1 MPDLSQGNLS
11 RKYIDFL
18 GHHLFAEIKKL
29 LLVIP
34 ENSYK
39 SNDFVTSA
47 EKLDLDFLVIT
58 DSQQVS
64 GQFSDTVIIHSFDEE
79 LENDVKEKL
88 QDVTHILPVDHSA
101 LKFSAYLVDLLKAKG
116 NNTKSINTAMNK
128 FESRNIFNSISE
140 IKIQNAIVN
149 KIEDIEIFINEN
161 GTSVLKPIYGTAS
174 KSVIKV
180 ESFQENKAEVEKLM
194 QDCSDQDLIIEEF
207 VDGSEYALEGN
218 LINSELNKIVI
229 FDKPINY
236 KEPYFEE
243 SIYIAP
249 TEIPDKTQKEIV
261 NLIGKACKKLGLENG
276 PVHVEFKIHNKEIFI
291 IEINPRMIGG
301 LCSRCLSFGL
311 FKTSLEEIALHAFL
325 NNELKSIDLL
335 SNFVGVLMIPTPI
348 SGKFISIN
356 KNELESIPNV
366 SGVEITVSEN
376 SNLLEP
382 PFGDKYLGFVF
393 SQGDS
398 KEKVMESLTLALDL
412 ANPIIK

>member
-1 MPDLSQGNLS
+1 M
-11 RKYIDFL
+11 
-18 GHHLFAEIKKL
+18 KKL

-64 GQFSDTVIIHSFDEE
+64 GQFSDTVIIHSFDKE
-79 LENDVKEKL
+79 LENDVREKL
-88 QDVTHILPVDHSA
+88 QDVTHVLPVDHSA
-101 LKFSAYLVDLLKAKG
+101 LKFSAYLVDLLNAKG

-128 FESRNIFNSISE
+128 FESRKIFNSISE
-140 IKIQNAIVN
+140 IKIQNAIVK

-180 ESFQENKAEVEKLM
+180 ESFQENRTAVEKLM
-194 QDCSDQDLIIEEF
+194 QDCSDQDLIIEKF

-249 TEIPDKTQKEIV
+249 TGIPDKTQKEIV
-261 NLIGKACKKLGLENG
+261 NSIGKACKKLGLENG
-276 PVHVEFKIHNKEIFI
+276 PVHVEFKIHNNEIFI

-311 FKTSLEEIALHAFL
+311 FRTSLEEIALHAFL

-398 KEKVMESLTLALDL
+398 KEKVMESLTLALNL

>member
-1 MPDLSQGNLS
+1 M
-11 RKYIDFL
+11 
-18 GHHLFAEIKKL
+18 KKL

-64 GQFSDTVIIHSFDEE
+64 GQFSDTVIIHSFDKE
-79 LENDVKEKL
+79 LENDVREKL
-88 QDVTHILPVDHSA
+88 QDVTHVLPVDHSA

-149 KIEDIEIFINEN
+149 KIEDIEIFINKN

-180 ESFQENKAEVEKLM
+180 DSFQENKAEVEKLM

>member
-1 MPDLSQGNLS
+1 M
-11 RKYIDFL
+11 
-18 GHHLFAEIKKL
+18 KKL

-149 KIEDIEIFINEN
+149 KIEDIEKFINEN

>member
-1 MPDLSQGNLS
+1 M
-11 RKYIDFL
+11 
-18 GHHLFAEIKKL
+18 KKL

-39 SNDFVTSA
+39 SNDFVTAA
-47 EKLDLDFLVIT
+47 EKLDLNFLVIT

-64 GQFSDTVIIHSFDEE
+64 GQFSDTVIIHSFNKE
-79 LENDVKEKL
+79 LENDVREKL
-88 QDVTHILPVDHSA
+88 KDVTHILPVDHSA

-149 KIEDIEIFINEN
+149 KIEDIEKFINEN

>member
-1 MPDLSQGNLS
+1 M
-11 RKYIDFL
+11 
-18 GHHLFAEIKKL
+18 KKL

-64 GQFSDTVIIHSFDEE
+64 GQFSDTVIIHSFDKE

-194 QDCSDQDLIIEEF
+194 RDCSDQDLIIEEF

-276 PVHVEFKIHNKEIFI
+276 PVHVEFKIYNKEIFI

>member
-1 MPDLSQGNLS
+1 M
-11 RKYIDFL
+11 
-18 GHHLFAEIKKL
+18 KKL

-149 KIEDIEIFINEN
+149 KIEDIEIFINKN

-180 ESFQENKAEVEKLM
+180 DSFQENKAEVEKLM

-218 LINSELNKIVI
+218 LINSELNKIAI

-249 TEIPDKTQKEIV
+249 TEIPDKTQNEIV

>member
-1 MPDLSQGNLS
+1 M
-11 RKYIDFL
+11 
-18 GHHLFAEIKKL
+18 KKL

-64 GQFSDTVIIHSFDEE
+64 DQFSDTVIIHSFDKE

-140 IKIQNAIVN
+140 IKIQNAIV
-149 KIEDIEIFINEN
+149 KTIEDIELFLNEN

-174 KSVIKV
+174 KSVIKIH
-180 ESFQENKAEVEKLM
+180 SIKENKTAVEKLM

-207 VDGSEYALEGN
+207 VDGSEYALEGI
-218 LINSELNKIVI
+218 LINSELNKIAI

-249 TEIPDKTQKEIV
+249 TEIPDKTQNEIV

>member
-1 MPDLSQGNLS
+1 M
-11 RKYIDFL
+11 
-18 GHHLFAEIKKL
+18 KKL

-64 GQFSDTVIIHSFDEE
+64 GQFSDTVIIHSFDKE
-79 LENDVKEKL
+79 LENDVREKL

-116 NNTKSINTAMNK
+116 NNTKSIYTAMNK

>member
-1 MPDLSQGNLS
+1 M
-11 RKYIDFL
+11 
-18 GHHLFAEIKKL
+18 KKL

-243 SIYIAP
+243 SLYIAP
-249 TEIPDKTQKEIV
+249 TEIPDTTQKEIV

>member
-1 MPDLSQGNLS
+1 M
-11 RKYIDFL
+11 
-18 GHHLFAEIKKL
+18 KKL

-39 SNDFVTSA
+39 SNDFVTAA
-47 EKLDLDFLVIT
+47 EKLDLDFFVIT

-64 GQFSDTVIIHSFDEE
+64 GQFSDTVIIHSFNKE
-79 LENDVKEKL
+79 LENDVREKL
-88 QDVTHILPVDHSA
+88 KDVTHILPVDHSA
-101 LKFSAYLVDLLKAKG
+101 LKFSAYLVDLLNVKG
-116 NNTKSINTAMNK
+116 NNTKSINNAMNK
-128 FESRNIFNSISE
+128 LESRNIFNSISE
-140 IKIQNAIVN
+140 IKIQNAIV
-149 KIEDIEIFINEN
+149 KTIEDIDLFLNEN

-174 KSVIKV
+174 KSVIKIH
-180 ESFQENKAEVEKLM
+180 SIKENKTAVEKLM

-218 LINSELNKIVI
+218 LINSELNKIAI

>member
-1 MPDLSQGNLS
+1 M
-11 RKYIDFL
+11 
-18 GHHLFAEIKKL
+18 KKL

-64 GQFSDTVIIHSFDEE
+64 GQFSDTVIIHSFDKE
-79 LENDVKEKL
+79 LENDVREKL

-101 LKFSAYLVDLLKAKG
+101 LKFSAYLVDLLNAKG

-140 IKIQNAIVN
+140 IKIQNAIVK

-174 KSVIKV
+174 KSVIKI
-180 ESFQENKAEVEKLM
+180 ESFQENKAAVEKLM

-218 LINSELNKIVI
+218 LINSELNKIII

-261 NLIGKACKKLGLENG
+261 NLIGKACKELGLENG
-276 PVHVEFKIHNKEIFI
+276 PVHVEFKIHKNEIFI

-325 NNELKSIDLL
+325 NDELKSIELL

-356 KNELESIPNV
+356 KNELENINNV

-393 SQGDS
+393 SQGES
-398 KEKVMESLTLALDL
+398 KEKVMESLTLAMNL

>member
-1 MPDLSQGNLS
+1 M
-11 RKYIDFL
+11 
-18 GHHLFAEIKKL
+18 KKL

-39 SNDFVTSA
+39 SNDFVTAA
-47 EKLDLDFLVIT
+47 EKLDLNFLVIT

-64 GQFSDTVIIHSFDEE
+64 GQFSDTVIIHSFNKE
-79 LENDVKEKL
+79 LENDVREKL
-88 QDVTHILPVDHSA
+88 KDVTHILPVDHSA
-101 LKFSAYLVDLLKAKG
+101 LKFSAYLVDLLNVKG
-116 NNTKSINTAMNK
+116 NNTKSINNAMNK
-128 FESRNIFNSISE
+128 LESRNIFNSISE

-149 KIEDIEIFINEN
+149 KIEDIEKFINEN

-180 ESFQENKAEVEKLM
+180 QSFQENKAEVEKLM

-243 SIYIAP
+243 SLYIAP

>member
-1 MPDLSQGNLS
+1 M
-11 RKYIDFL
+11 
-18 GHHLFAEIKKL
+18 KKL

-64 GQFSDTVIIHSFDEE
+64 DQFSDTVIIHSFDKE

-101 LKFSAYLVDLLKAKG
+101 LKFSAYLVDLLNAKG

-140 IKIQNAIVN
+140 IKIQNAIV
-149 KIEDIEIFINEN
+149 KTIEDIDLFLNEN

-174 KSVIKV
+174 KSVIKIH
-180 ESFQENKAEVEKLM
+180 SIKENKTAVEKLM

-249 TEIPDKTQKEIV
+249 TEIPDKTQKEIIY
-261 NLIGKACKKLGLENG
+261 LIGKACKELGLENG
-276 PVHVEFKIHNKEIFI
+276 PVHVEFKIHNNEIFI

-325 NNELKSIDLL
+325 NDELKSIEL
-335 SNFVGVLMIPTPI
+335 SNFVGVLMIPTPA

-356 KNELESIPNV
+356 KSELENINNV
-366 SGVEITVSEN
+366 SEVEITVSEN
-376 SNLLEP
+376 SDLLEP

-393 SQGDS
+393 SQGES
-398 KEKVMESLTLALDL
+398 KEKVMESLTLAMNL

>member
-1 MPDLSQGNLS
+1 M
-11 RKYIDFL
+11 
-18 GHHLFAEIKKL
+18 KKL

-79 LENDVKEKL
+79 LEDDVKEKL

-116 NNTKSINTAMNK
+116 NNTKSINSAMNK

-149 KIEDIEIFINEN
+149 KIEDIEKFINEN

-180 ESFQENKAEVEKLM
+180 QSFQENKAEVEKLM

-243 SIYIAP
+243 SLYIAP
-249 TEIPDKTQKEIV
+249 TEIPDTTQKEIV

>member
-1 MPDLSQGNLS
+1 M
-11 RKYIDFL
+11 
-18 GHHLFAEIKKL
+18 KKL

-39 SNDFVTSA
+39 SNDFVTAA
-47 EKLDLDFLVIT
+47 EKLNLDFLVIT

-64 GQFSDTVIIHSFDEE
+64 GQFSDTVIIHSFNKE
-79 LENDVKEKL
+79 LENDVREKL
-88 QDVTHILPVDHSA
+88 KDVTHILPVDHSA
-101 LKFSAYLVDLLKAKG
+101 LKFSAYLVDLLNVKG
-116 NNTKSINTAMNK
+116 NNTKSINNAMNK
-128 FESRNIFNSISE
+128 LESRNIFNSISE
-140 IKIQNAIVN
+140 IKIQNAIV
-149 KIEDIEIFINEN
+149 KTIEDIDLFLNEN

-180 ESFQENKAEVEKLM
+180 DSFQENKAEVEKLM

-243 SIYIAP
+243 SLYIAP
-249 TEIPDKTQKEIV
+249 TEIPDKTQKKIV

-325 NNELKSIDLL
+325 NNELKSIDIL

>member
-1 MPDLSQGNLS
+1 M
-11 RKYIDFL
+11 
-18 GHHLFAEIKKL
+18 KKL

-64 GQFSDTVIIHSFDEE
+64 GQFSDTVIIHSFDKE
-79 LENDVKEKL
+79 LENDVREKL

-101 LKFSAYLVDLLKAKG
+101 LKFSAYLVDLLNAKG
-116 NNTKSINTAMNK
+116 NNTKSIKTAMNK
-128 FESRNIFNSISE
+128 FESRNIFNSISK
-140 IKIQNAIVN
+140 IKIQNAIVK
-149 KIEDIEIFINEN
+149 KIEDIEQFINEN

-174 KSVIKV
+174 KSVIKIDN
-180 ESFQENKAEVEKLM
+180 FKENKAAIEKLM

-218 LINSELNKIVI
+218 LINSELNKIII

-249 TEIPDKTQKEIV
+249 TEIPDKTQKDIV
-261 NLIGKACKKLGLENG
+261 NLVGKACKELGLKDG
-276 PVHVEFKIHNKEIFI
+276 PVHVEFKIHKNEIFI

-325 NNELKSIDLL
+325 NDELKSIELL
-335 SNFVGVLMIPTPI
+335 SNFVGVLMIPTPT

-356 KNELESIPNV
+356 KSELENINNV

-376 SNLLEP
+376 SDLLEP

-393 SQGDS
+393 SQGES
-398 KEKVMESLTLALDL
+398 KEKVMDSLTLAMNL

>member
-1 MPDLSQGNLS
+1 M
-11 RKYIDFL
+11 
-18 GHHLFAEIKKL
+18 KKL

-64 GQFSDTVIIHSFDEE
+64 GQFSDTVIIHSFDKE

-101 LKFSAYLVDLLKAKG
+101 LKFSAYLVDLLNAKG

-128 FESRNIFNSISE
+128 FESREIFNSISE
-140 IKIQNAIVN
+140 IKIQNGIVK

-174 KSVIKV
+174 KSVIKIDTYK
-180 ESFQENKAEVEKLM
+180 ENKAAIEKLM

-207 VDGSEYALEGN
+207 VDGSEYALEGT

-249 TEIPDKTQKEIV
+249 TEIPDKIQKEIV
-261 NLIGKACKKLGLENG
+261 NMIGKACKKLGLENG
-276 PVHVEFKIHNKEIFI
+276 PVHVEFKIHNNEIFI

>member
-1 MPDLSQGNLS
+1 M
-11 RKYIDFL
+11 
-18 GHHLFAEIKKL
+18 KKL

-149 KIEDIEIFINEN
+149 KIEDIEIFINKN

-180 ESFQENKAEVEKLM
+180 DSFQENKAEVEKLM

-218 LINSELNKIVI
+218 LINSELNKIII

-249 TEIPDKTQKEIV
+249 TEIPDETQKEIV
-261 NLIGKACKKLGLENG
+261 NLIGKACKELGLENG
-276 PVHVEFKIHNKEIFI
+276 PVHVEFKIHKNEIFI

>member
-1 MPDLSQGNLS
+1 M
-11 RKYIDFL
+11 
-18 GHHLFAEIKKL
+18 KKL

-39 SNDFVTSA
+39 SNDFVTAA

-64 GQFSDTVIIHSFDEE
+64 GQFSDTVIIHSFNKE
-79 LENDVKEKL
+79 LENDVREKL
-88 QDVTHILPVDHSA
+88 KDVTHILPVDHSA
-101 LKFSAYLVDLLKAKG
+101 LKFSAYLVDLLNVKG
-116 NNTKSINTAMNK
+116 NNTKSINNAMNK
-128 FESRNIFNSISE
+128 LESRNIFNSISE
-140 IKIQNAIVN
+140 IKIQNSIVN
-149 KIEDIEIFINEN
+149 KIEDIEKFINEN

-180 ESFQENKAEVEKLM
+180 QSFQENKAEVEKLM

-325 NNELKSIDLL
+325 NNELRSIDLL

-398 KEKVMESLTLALDL
+398 KEKVMESLTLALNL

>member
-1 MPDLSQGNLS
+1 
-11 RKYIDFL
+11 
-18 GHHLFAEIKKL
+18 
-29 LLVIP
+29 
-34 ENSYK
+34 
-39 SNDFVTSA
+39 
-47 EKLDLDFLVIT
+47 
-58 DSQQVS
+58 
-64 GQFSDTVIIHSFDEE
+64 
-79 LENDVKEKL
+79 
-88 QDVTHILPVDHSA
+88 
-101 LKFSAYLVDLLKAKG
+101 
-116 NNTKSINTAMNK
+116 
-128 FESRNIFNSISE
+128 
-140 IKIQNAIVN
+140 
-149 KIEDIEIFINEN
+149 
-161 GTSVLKPIYGTAS
+161 
-174 KSVIKV
+174 
-180 ESFQENKAEVEKLM
+180 M

-218 LINSELNKIVI
+218 LINSELNKIII

-261 NLIGKACKKLGLENG
+261 NLIGKACKELGLENG
-276 PVHVEFKIHNKEIFI
+276 PVHVEFKIHKNEIFI

-325 NNELKSIDLL
+325 NDELKSIELL
-335 SNFVGVLMIPTPI
+335 SNFVGVLMIPTPA

-356 KNELESIPNV
+356 KSELENINNV

-376 SNLLEP
+376 SDLLEP

-393 SQGDS
+393 SKGES
-398 KEKVMESLTLALDL
+398 KEKVMESLTLAMDL

>member
-1 MPDLSQGNLS
+1 M
-11 RKYIDFL
+11 
-18 GHHLFAEIKKL
+18 KKL

-39 SNDFVTSA
+39 SNDFVTAA

-64 GQFSDTVIIHSFDEE
+64 GQFSDTVIIHSFNKE
-79 LENDVKEKL
+79 LENDVREKL
-88 QDVTHILPVDHSA
+88 KDVTHILPVDHSA
-101 LKFSAYLVDLLKAKG
+101 LKFSAYLVDLLNVKG
-116 NNTKSINTAMNK
+116 NNTKSINNAMNK
-128 FESRNIFNSISE
+128 LESRNIFNSISE
-140 IKIQNAIVN
+140 IKIQNAIV
-149 KIEDIEIFINEN
+149 KTIEDIELFLNEN

-218 LINSELNKIVI
+218 LINSELNKIII

-261 NLIGKACKKLGLENG
+261 NLVGKACKELGLKNG
-276 PVHVEFKIHNKEIFI
+276 PVHVEFKIHKNEIFI

-325 NNELKSIDLL
+325 NDELKSIELL

>member
-1 MPDLSQGNLS
+1 M
-11 RKYIDFL
+11 
-18 GHHLFAEIKKL
+18 KKL

-149 KIEDIEIFINEN
+149 KIEYIEKFINEN

-229 FDKPINY
+229 FDKPISY

>member
-1 MPDLSQGNLS
+1 M
-11 RKYIDFL
+11 
-18 GHHLFAEIKKL
+18 KKL

-64 GQFSDTVIIHSFDEE
+64 GQFSDTVIIHSFDKE

-88 QDVTHILPVDHSA
+88 KDVTHVLPVDHSA
-101 LKFSAYLVDLLKAKG
+101 LRFSGYLVDLLNAKG
-116 NNTKSINTAMNK
+116 NDTKSINNAMNK

-140 IKIQNAIVN
+140 IKIQNAIVE
-149 KIEDIEIFINEN
+149 KIEDIELFINEN

-174 KSVIKV
+174 KSVIKI
-180 ESFQENKAEVEKLM
+180 ESFQENKVAVEKLM

-249 TEIPDKTQKEIV
+249 TEIPDKTQKEIIY
-261 NLIGKACKKLGLENG
+261 LIGKACKELGLENG
-276 PVHVEFKIHNKEIFI
+276 PVHVEFKIHNNEIFI

-382 PFGDKYLGFVF
+382 PFGDKYLGFIF

-398 KEKVMESLTLALDL
+398 KEKVMDSLTLALNL

>member
-1 MPDLSQGNLS
+1 M
-11 RKYIDFL
+11 
-18 GHHLFAEIKKL
+18 KKL

-64 GQFSDTVIIHSFDEE
+64 GQFSDTVIIHSFDKE
-79 LENDVKEKL
+79 LENDVREKL

-101 LKFSAYLVDLLKAKG
+101 LKFSAYLVDLLNAKG
-116 NNTKSINTAMNK
+116 NNTKSIKTAMNK
-128 FESRNIFNSISE
+128 FESRNIFNSISK
-140 IKIQNAIVN
+140 IKIQNAIVK
-149 KIEDIEIFINEN
+149 KIEDIEQFINEN

-174 KSVIKV
+174 KSVIKIDT
-180 ESFQENKAEVEKLM
+180 FKENKAAIEKLM

-218 LINSELNKIVI
+218 LINSELNKIII

-261 NLIGKACKKLGLENG
+261 NLIGKACKELGLENG
-276 PVHVEFKIHNKEIFI
+276 PVHVEFKIHKNEIFI

-325 NNELKSIDLL
+325 NDKLKSIELL
-335 SNFVGVLMIPTPI
+335 SNFVGVLMIPTPS

-356 KNELESIPNV
+356 KSELENINNV
-366 SGVEITVSEN
+366 SGVEITVTEN
-376 SNLLEP
+376 SDLLEP

-393 SQGDS
+393 SQGKS
-398 KEKVMESLTLALDL
+398 KEKVMESLTLAMDL

>member
-1 MPDLSQGNLS
+1 M
-11 RKYIDFL
+11 
-18 GHHLFAEIKKL
+18 KKL

-140 IKIQNAIVN
+140 IKIQNAIV
-149 KIEDIEIFINEN
+149 KTIEDIELFLNEN

-174 KSVIKV
+174 KSVIKIH
-180 ESFQENKAEVEKLM
+180 SIKENKTAVEKLM

>member
-1 MPDLSQGNLS
+1 M
-11 RKYIDFL
+11 
-18 GHHLFAEIKKL
+18 KKL

-149 KIEDIEIFINEN
+149 KIEDIEIFINKN

-180 ESFQENKAEVEKLM
+180 DSFQENKAEVEKLM

-249 TEIPDKTQKEIV
+249 TEIPDKTQKEIIY
-261 NLIGKACKKLGLENG
+261 LIGKACKELGLENG
-276 PVHVEFKIHNKEIFI
+276 PVHVEFKIHNNEIFI

>member
-1 MPDLSQGNLS
+1 M
-11 RKYIDFL
+11 
-18 GHHLFAEIKKL
+18 KKL

-149 KIEDIEIFINEN
+149 KIEDIEIFINKN

-180 ESFQENKAEVEKLM
+180 DSFQENKAEVEKLM

-218 LINSELNKIVI
+218 LINSELNKIAI

>member
-1 MPDLSQGNLS
+1 M
-11 RKYIDFL
+11 
-18 GHHLFAEIKKL
+18 KKL

-149 KIEDIEIFINEN
+149 KIEDIEKFVNEN

-229 FDKPINY
+229 FDKPISY

>member
-1 MPDLSQGNLS
+1 M
-11 RKYIDFL
+11 
-18 GHHLFAEIKKL
+18 KKL

-180 ESFQENKAEVEKLM
+180 KSLQENKAEVEKLM

-243 SIYIAP
+243 SLYIAP

-276 PVHVEFKIHNKEIFI
+276 PVHVEFKIHNNEIFI

>member
-1 MPDLSQGNLS
+1 M
-11 RKYIDFL
+11 
-18 GHHLFAEIKKL
+18 KKL

-64 GQFSDTVIIHSFDEE
+64 GQFSDTVIIHSFDKE
-79 LENDVKEKL
+79 LENDVREKL

-116 NNTKSINTAMNK
+116 NNTKSIKTAMNK

-261 NLIGKACKKLGLENG
+261 NLIGKACKKLGLEYG

-398 KEKVMESLTLALDL
+398 KEKAMESLTLALDL

>member
-1 MPDLSQGNLS
+1 M
-11 RKYIDFL
+11 
-18 GHHLFAEIKKL
+18 KKL

-79 LENDVKEKL
+79 LEDDVKEKL

-128 FESRNIFNSISE
+128 FESRKIFNSISE
-140 IKIQNAIVN
+140 IKIQNAIVK

-180 ESFQENKAEVEKLM
+180 ESFQENRTAVEKLM
-194 QDCSDQDLIIEEF
+194 QDCSDQDLIIEKF

-243 SIYIAP
+243 SLYIAP
-249 TEIPDKTQKEIV
+249 TEIPDTTQKEIV

>member
-1 MPDLSQGNLS
+1 
-11 RKYIDFL
+11 
-18 GHHLFAEIKKL
+18 
-29 LLVIP
+29 
-34 ENSYK
+34 
-39 SNDFVTSA
+39 
-47 EKLDLDFLVIT
+47 
-58 DSQQVS
+58 
-64 GQFSDTVIIHSFDEE
+64 
-79 LENDVKEKL
+79 
-88 QDVTHILPVDHSA
+88 
-101 LKFSAYLVDLLKAKG
+101 
-116 NNTKSINTAMNK
+116 
-128 FESRNIFNSISE
+128 
-140 IKIQNAIVN
+140 
-149 KIEDIEIFINEN
+149 
-161 GTSVLKPIYGTAS
+161 
-174 KSVIKV
+174 
-180 ESFQENKAEVEKLM
+180 M

-207 VDGSEYALEGN
+207 VDGNEYALEGN
-218 LINSELNKIVI
+218 LINSELNKIII

-249 TEIPDKTQKEIV
+249 TEIPDETQKEIV

-311 FKTSLEEIALHAFL
+311 FKTSLEEIALYAFL
-325 NNELKSIDLL
+325 NNELKSIELL
-335 SNFVGVLMIPTPI
+335 SNFVGVLMIPTPV

-356 KNELESIPNV
+356 KSELENINNV
-366 SGVEITVSEN
+366 SEVEITVSEN
-376 SNLLEP
+376 SDLLEP

>member
-1 MPDLSQGNLS
+1 M
-11 RKYIDFL
+11 
-18 GHHLFAEIKKL
+18 KKL

-39 SNDFVTSA
+39 SNDFVTAA

-64 GQFSDTVIIHSFDEE
+64 GQFSDTVIIHSFNKE
-79 LENDVKEKL
+79 LENDVREKL
-88 QDVTHILPVDHSA
+88 KDVTHILPVDHSA
-101 LKFSAYLVDLLKAKG
+101 LKFSAYLVDLLNVKG
-116 NNTKSINTAMNK
+116 NNTKSINNAMNK
-128 FESRNIFNSISE
+128 LESRNIFNSISE
-140 IKIQNAIVN
+140 IKIQNAIV
-149 KIEDIEIFINEN
+149 KTIKDIELFLNEN

-174 KSVIKV
+174 KSVIKIH
-180 ESFQENKAEVEKLM
+180 SIKENKTAVEKLM